1 MKTKL
6 KYPTYRYN
14 RVGNL
19 KGIIGISGNIF
30 SAIVNQERRV
40 NDYKCDPFR
49 MSPEVL
55 RPGAWSLHF
64 DGEDF
69 WFEGSKQLLDQFD
82 LEAAE

>member
-6 KYPTYRYN
+6 KYPKYTYN

-19 KGIIGISGNIF
+19 RLVVGISGNIF
-30 SAIVNQERRV
+30 NAIRTQERRV
-40 NDYKCDPFR
+40 NDYQCDAVLMR
-49 MSPEVL
+49 PEVL
-55 RPGAWSLHF
+55 KPGAWSLHF

-69 WFEGSKQLLDQFD
+69 WFEGSKKQLDQFE